1 MPPRDL
7 IKIPGNTLEGGGQ
20 LVRISL
26 GLSSL
31 LSLPIHIPRIR
42 AGRPAGGGLKTQ
54 HLTCVKWL
62 SKASNARTVGAQK
75 KSVELEFWPSPKDT
89 SRREAFWTERTTKL
103 PKRTIIIDIG
113 TPGSATLT
121 LQAVLPYLILAASGA
136 GEENAE
142 NDVPGAIELRIIGGT
157 NVTHSPSVEYLE
169 QVIFPMLNAHILPRE
184 LPPLRMEVS
193 RRCWAIKTAKEPLGE
208 VTFWVPTM
216 PFGSV
221 IPGFEMK
228 DRGEITKVCAS
239 IIVPEGEISKF
250 KEALADED
258 VGAELE
264 IVVEEDSKHPKR
276 FYLLLVAHT
285 SNGYRL
291 GRDILYDPHPHKKT
305 APGSEIVSYMVKS
318 CINALKK
325 EIKHGGCV
333 DKFMQ
338 DELVVFQ
345 ALANG
350 RSFVYAG
357 EEVGE
362 GSLHTKTAR
371 WVAETLAGTVFDGE
385 GKFGAKGVGLKAG
398 SLEWESKP

>member
-54 HLTCVKWL
+54 HLTCVNWL
-62 SKASNARTVGAQK
+62 SKASNARTVGARK
-75 KSVELEFWPSPKDT
+75 KSVELEFWPSPKGIR
-89 SRREAFWTERTTKL
+89 RREAFWIERTTEP
-103 PKRTIIIDIG
+103 PKRTIAIDIG

-121 LQAVLPYLILAASGA
+121 LQAVLPYIILAASGA

-142 NDVPGAIELRIIGGT
+142 NDAPRTIELRVTGGT

-169 QVIFPMLNAHILPRE
+169 QVMFPMLNAHVLPRE

-193 RRCWAIKTAKEPLGE
+193 RRCWAIGKANEPLGE

-216 PFGSV
+216 PFGGV
-221 IPGFEMK
+221 IPGFEIK

-258 VGAELE
+258 VGTELE
-264 IVVEEDSKHPKR
+264 IIVEEDSKHPKR
-276 FYLLLVAHT
+276 LYLLLVAHT

-291 GRDILYDPHPHKKT
+291 GRDILYNPYAHKKT
-305 APGSEIVSYMVKS
+305 APKLEIVSYMVKS
-318 CINALKK
+318 CISALKK
-325 EIKHGGCV
+325 EIEHGGCV
-333 DKFMQ
+333 DEFMQ

-345 ALANG
+345 ALASG

-357 EEVGE
+357 EGVGE

-371 WVAETLAGTVFDGE
+371 WVAETLTGTVFDGE
-385 GKFGAKGVGLKAG
+385 EKFGVKGVGLKAG
-398 SLEWESKP
+398 ILEWESKS